1 MQRQNLYLYK
11 PRPKISSYYLLPL
24 ANDLFV
30 VFLKT
35 TCTVVRFYRYDI
47 KNERSKRAILAALA
61 DAELQKIL
69 DATMYNSKSANQIIR
84 ETNIPHTTAYRKI
97 KWLVEEKLLRAD
109 EIELQMVV
117 RNLACFISY

>member
-1 MQRQNLYLYK
+1 MQCQNLYLYK

-47 KNERSKRAILAALA
+47 KNERSKRAILAALWPM
-61 DAELQKIL
+61 LSYKRFWMQPC
-69 DATMYNSKSANQIIR
+69 IIPSQLIKLY
-84 ETNIPHTTAYRKI
+84 EKPIYHT
-97 KWLVEEKLLRAD
+97 LLLTGR
-109 EIELQMVV
+109 
-117 RNLACFISY
+117 

>member
-1 MQRQNLYLYK
+1 MQCQNLYLYK
-11 PRPKISSYYLLPL
+11 SRPKISTYYLLPL

-47 KNERSKRAILAALA
+47 KNERSKRVILAALA

-69 DATMYNSKSANQIIR
+69 DATMYNSKSVNQIIR

-97 KWLVEEKLLRAD
+97 KWLVEEKLRAD